1 MNHMSKLV
9 KALVLMIGT
18 TLGAA
23 VQADT
28 HPQATGGNPVIWF
41 EIPATDLERAM
52 RFYETVFVVDLRIVD
67 VGPSRL
73 ALFPSEDGKAGAA
86 GALAQR
92 AGFEPAAGGAL
103 VFFEVSSIQETIAR
117 ATEAGGVILM
127 PQTDLPGLGLT
138 ANVGDTEGNQIALFE
153 LY

>member
-1 MNHMSKLV
+1 MSKFV

-18 TLGAA
+18 TFCAA

-86 GALAQR
+86 GALAQC

-103 VFFEVSSIQETIAR
+103 VFFEVSSIQETIVR